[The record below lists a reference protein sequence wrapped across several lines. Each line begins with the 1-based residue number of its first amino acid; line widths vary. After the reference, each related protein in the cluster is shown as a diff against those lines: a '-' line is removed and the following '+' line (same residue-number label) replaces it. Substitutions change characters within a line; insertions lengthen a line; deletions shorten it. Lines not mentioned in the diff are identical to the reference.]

1 METKQCKQCGEIK
14 PIEQFRQYYGGRKGT
29 YTVCK
34 MCEKINSRA
43 KYIERK
49 GETVTSAESEELNK
63 IYRLYD
69 AQRACGL
76 QPPRR
81 ESGRN
86 TKLVDNLDS
95 LIASYTAR
103 ANQYTESV
111 NELDTAQTPPELL
124 EWLTKELTEDP
135 EYYLDEVYEVLKNKY
150 RPALRIDAATLL
162 PVYDDTHKTV
172 LDKILARFNEF
183 EDSYYN
189 REDHN

>member
-14 PIEQFRQYYGGRKGT
+14 PIKQFRQYYGGRKGT

-49 GETVTSAESEELNK
+49 GDAVTTAESEELNK

-81 ESGRN
+81 EGGRN
-86 TKLVDNLDS
+86 VKLVDNLDE
-95 LIASYTAR
+95 LITSYTQR
-103 ANQYTESV
+103 ANQYTDRV
-111 NELDTAQTPPELL
+111 DELDTTQTPPELL

-150 RPALRIDAATLL
+150 RPVLRIDAVTLL
-162 PVYDDTHKTV
+162 PIYDDTHKTA

-189 REDHN
+189 KEDHN